1 MGRPKNPNRRDRQLN
16 ISLTSAEYETIDTRA
31 HGQGMRPVSYSRWV
45 LLDQRKGAALPAVPA
60 PRFDRLVY
68 IQLQKLGNLLNQLV
82 RHAHATGELLPEL
95 ASLLADIRDIL
106 RKHVL

>member
-16 ISLTSAEYETIDTRA
+16 ISLTSAELESIGARA
-31 HGQGMRPVSYSRWV
+31 QGHGMPPVEYSRWI
-45 LLDQRKGAALPAVPA
+45 LLDQGKTTALPAAPA

-68 IQLQKLGNLLNQLV
+68 LQLSRLGNLLNQLV
-82 RHAHATGELLPEL
+82 RHAHATDELLPEL